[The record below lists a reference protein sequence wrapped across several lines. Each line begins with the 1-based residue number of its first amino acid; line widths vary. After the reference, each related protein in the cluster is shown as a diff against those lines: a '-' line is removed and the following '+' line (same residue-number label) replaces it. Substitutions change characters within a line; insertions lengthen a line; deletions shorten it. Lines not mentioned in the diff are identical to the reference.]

1 MAEYLVLTDQTVLL
15 NQPVRFNAS
24 IPCRAGYVLHDNGF
38 GVFTLRGPRDGQC
51 FARYEITFSG
61 NVEIPGTGEVAPIAL
76 AIAEN
81 GETLPSS
88 VVIASPSETEEAWN
102 LTSLATVDVPN
113 NCCLTVSLRYIAAD
127 PEVEPSPSITVL
139 NGVLRISRTA

>member
-1 MAEYLVLTDQTVLL
+1 MAEYIAITDQTVLL

-38 GVFTLRGPRDGQC
+38 GIFTLRGPRDKC
-51 FARYEITFSG
+51 FARYEITFAG
-61 NVEIPGTGEVAPIAL
+61 NIELPAGATVAPIAV

-88 VVIASPSETEEAWN
+88 VAIATPAAVEEAWN
-102 LTSLATVDVPN
+102 VTSLATVDVPRG
-113 NCCLTVSLRYIAAD
+113 CCLTVSLRSVAAD
-127 PEVEPSPSITVL
+127 PTETPAPVITML
-139 NGVLRISRTA
+139 NGVLRITRTA

>member
-1 MAEYLVLTDQTVLL
+1 MAEYLVLTNQAVLL

-38 GVFTLRGPRDGQC
+38 GIFTLRGPQDKC
-51 FARYEITFSG
+51 FARYDITFAG
-61 NVEIPGTGEVAPIAL
+61 NIELPETGTPAPIAI

-88 VVIASPSETEEAWN
+88 IAIATPAAVEEAWN
-102 LTSLATVDVPN
+102 VVSLATVDVPKG
-113 NCCLTVSLRYIAAD
+113 CCLTVSLRSVAAD
-127 PEVEPSPSITVL
+127 PDEIPAPVITVL
-139 NGVLRISRTA
+139 NGVLRINRTA

>member
-1 MAEYLVLTDQTVLL
+1 MAEYLALTDQAVIL

-38 GVFTLRGPRDGQC
+38 GIFTLRGPRDKC
-51 FARYEITFSG
+51 FARYDITFAG
-61 NVEIPGTGEVAPIAL
+61 NIEIPEGGTPGPIAL

-88 VVIASPSETEEAWN
+88 VGIYTPAAVEEAGN
-102 LTSLATVDVPN
+102 VTCLATVDVPQG
-113 NCCLTVSLRYIAAD
+113 CCLTVSLRSVAAD
-127 PEVEPSPSITVL
+127 PDVDPAPVITVL
-139 NGVLRISRTA
+139 NGVLRVNRTA

>member
-1 MAEYLVLTDQTVLL
+1 MAEYLVVTDQLVLL

-51 FARYEITFSG
+51 FARYEITFAG
-61 NVEIPGTGEVAPIAL
+61 NIEIPEDGDPGPIAL

-88 VVIASPSETEEAWN
+88 VAIATPAGTEEPWN
-102 LTSLATVDVPN
+102 VTSLATVDVPRG
-113 NCCLTVSLRYIAAD
+113 CCLTVSLRHVAAD
-127 PEVEPSPSITVL
+127 PDADPAPVITVL
-139 NGVLRISRTA
+139 NGVLRIARTA

>member
-1 MAEYLVLTDQTVLL
+1 MAEYLVLTDQAVLL

-38 GVFTLRGPRDGQC
+38 GIFTLRGPRDTC
-51 FARYEITFSG
+51 FARYEITFAG
-61 NVEIPGTGEVAPIAL
+61 NIEIPEGGTVTPIAV

-88 VVIASPSETEEAWN
+88 LGVATPAAAEQAWCV
-102 LTSLATVDVPN
+102 TCLATVDVPRG
-113 NCCLTVSLRYIAAD
+113 CCLTVSLRNVAAD
-127 PEVEPSPSITVL
+127 PAETPAPTITVL
-139 NGVLRISRTA
+139 NGVLRITRTA